1 MVNPPYISDDKICFL
16 DSATREFDPILSLKK
31 EKLKKIKRDIFIE
44 SFIDIIKDKDR
55 KTLLEINQLL
65 INKLNEF
72 K

>member
-1 MVNPPYISDDKICFL
+1 MNNKSNKNAFDDI
-16 DSATREFDPILSLKK
+16 DPILSLKK
-31 EKLKKIKRDIFIE
+31 EKLNKIKRDIFIE